1 MKVYETMALSRSGHH
16 SMKNW
21 IIRNLVGFQIDWV
34 YKIVCAQGTRFFHLG
49 EANHDIPLGFE
60 YLTQFKNDID
70 TIIVNYEDAPW
81 DYTIFNEDRV
91 FKGPLNLE
99 KKEEYNIEHKGR
111 ICFIRDFYDL
121 LSSRIKSNQETIF
134 TKWNNNEPHLFKID
148 SEFIERWKSHATA
161 CLENKISYLKFEDWI
176 TSKEIRDKFIYE
188 NFGVRDR
195 YGLDGI
201 VGSRSSF
208 GKLNNLTERHKELKL
223 TDEMKDLIDSDKD
236 LNYLISELN
245 YTKILF

>member
-21 IIRNLVGFQIDWV
+21 IIRNLIGFQIEWI
-34 YKIVCAQGTRFFHLG
+34 YKIVNASGTKFYHLG
-49 EANHDIPLGFE
+49 EANHDIPLSLQ
-60 YLTQFKNDID
+60 YLTQYKESID

-81 DYTIFNEDRV
+81 DYTIFNEDRI

-99 KKEEYNIEHKGR
+99 KKDEYQIEHQGR

-134 TKWNNNEPHLFKID
+134 TKWDTNEPHLFVVD
-148 SEFIERWKSHATA
+148 QEFISRWKSHAMA
-161 CLENKISYLKFEDWI
+161 CVENKISFLKFEDWI
-176 TSKEIRDKFIYE
+176 TSKEKRDKFIYE
-188 NFGVRDR
+188 NFNVKDR

-208 GKLNNLTERHKELKL
+208 GKLNNLTDRHKELKL
-223 TDEMKDLIDSDKD
+223 TYEMKDLIHSDKD